1 MYVQVTQQDA
11 AQLRGCRGASTIA
24 GPAGYAACSACLA
37 MECLRGQY
45 SAVPVGMMQRPHQSV
60 DVGAAVR
67 CLDRLAADV
76 ARPGRVIVERIAV
89 EAPAHERRPVL
100 AAGQGPLAQARLTA
114 GPSAGHQSR

>member
-11 AQLRGCRGASTIA
+11 AQFRGCRGASTIA
-24 GPAGYAACSACLA
+24 GPVGYAACSACLA
-37 MECLRGQY
+37 MERLRGQY
-45 SAVPVGMMQRPHQSV
+45 SAVPVGMMHPHQSA

-89 EAPAHERRPVL
+89 EAPGHERQPVL
-100 AAGQGPLAQARLTA
+100 AAGRDRWHRRG
-114 GPSAGHQSR
+114 